1 MAKMLYSVSFTL
13 NGNPANGMWVNE
25 DMLFAELAFKFSE
38 FYGIKGDNKA
48 TFVFNSG
55 EIKSDSTKRLKE
67 LGIIQMSVI
76 NVTTEK
82 PVNMQVNN
90 AFPANNAGNMGNFQM
105 NNNQFMQN
113 NFQNVNVNP
122 GYVNNGYNGF
132 VNPGYMNNQYMYNAY
147 MNNGYN
153 NMPQNVYNQNVNN
166 QNVNNQNVNNQNIN
180 NQNINNQN
188 TNNNNGNFLDIVF
201 NYKGQPLHVQST
213 SDAKFCELY
222 QKLSNKIGNPQTP
235 PSFSYNNQT
244 IGANDTRKL
253 SELSI
258 VNQATIQVLD
268 SGSQDPSANGD
279 FLNIIFT
286 CQGRTINFQATKDTK
301 IGDLATRFAAKFGKP
316 ELVPAFFMNSMSID
330 INQNKTLEELK
341 IKNQAKIDV
350 VFTSLVIGA

>member
-13 NGNPANGMWVNE
+13 NGNPAGGMYVNE
-25 DMLFAELAFKFSE
+25 DMLFAELTYNFCQNF
-38 FYGIKGDNKA
+38 GIKEDNKT
-48 TFVFNSG
+48 TFIFNSG

-82 PVNMQVNN
+82 PINMPVNN
-90 AFPANNAGNMGNFQM
+90 AFPANNGGNMGNFQM

-113 NFQNVNVNP
+113 NFQNVYMNP
-122 GYVNNGYNGF
+122 GYMNNGYNGF

-153 NMPQNVYNQNVNN
+153 NMPQNVNN
-166 QNVNNQNVNNQNIN
+166 QNINNQNIN

-201 NYKGQPLHVQST
+201 NYKGQPIHVQST

-268 SGSQDPSANGD
+268 SGSQAPSDTNGD

-301 IGDLATRFAAKFGKP
+301 IGDLAKRFAAKFGQP
-316 ELVPAFFMNSMSID
+316 ELVPTFFMNSMSID

-350 VFTSLVIGA
+350 VFTSQVIGA

>member
-1 MAKMLYSVSFTL
+1 MAKNLYSVSFTL
-13 NGNPANGMWVNE
+13 NGNPAGGMYVTE
-25 DMLFAELAFKFSE
+25 DMLFAELTYSFCQNF
-38 FYGIKGDNKA
+38 GIKEDNKA

-82 PVNMQVNN
+82 PINITVNN

-113 NFQNVNVNP
+113 NFQNVYMNP
-122 GYVNNGYNGF
+122 GYMNNGYNGF

-153 NMPQNVYNQNVNN
+153 NMP

-201 NYKGQPLHVQST
+201 NYKGQPIHVQST

-222 QKLSNKIGNPQTP
+222 QRLSNKIGNPQTP

-258 VNQATIQVLD
+258 VNQATILVLD
-268 SGSQDPSANGD
+268 SGSQAPSANGD
-279 FLNIIFT
+279 FLNILFN
-286 CQGRTINFQATKDTK
+286 CQGRTISLQASQDTK
-301 IGDLATRFAAKFGKP
+301 IGDLAKRFAAKFGQP
-316 ELVPAFFMNSMSID
+316 DLVPTFFMNSMSID
-330 INQNKTLEELK
+330 ITKDKTLKDLN
-341 IKNQAKIDV
+341 IKNQTKIDV
-350 VFTSLVIGA
+350 VFTSQVIGA